1 MNVLIILA
9 LILFILMLSIG
20 GAKGARSFISLFLN
34 FGVILI
40 TVIFMA
46 SPDMDPIILTMLACI
61 IISMINLFYINEVNS
76 KTITAFISTLITITI
91 LFFFIYFI
99 TKKVKI
105 QGFGEE
111 EYEEIRVFSLFIGVD
126 FIRISSSVIIMS
138 TIGAITD
145 VAISI
150 SSPMKEIYMRNKNI
164 SKAELFRSGLTIGR
178 DILGSNANTLFF
190 AFIGGYMALLIWF
203 KDLSYS
209 FGEVINS
216 KIFSAEMIMIM
227 FAGIGIALIIPIT
240 SWISAFYLFREK
252 DKDETSTNENKGE
265 KVDE

>member
-1 MNVLIILA
+1 MNVLIVLGT
-9 LILFILMLSIG
+9 ILFILMVSIG

-34 FGVILI
+34 FIVILI

-46 SPDMDPIILTMLACI
+46 SPELDPIMLTMTACI

-76 KTITAFISTLITITI
+76 KTITAFISTIITIMF
-91 LFFFIYFI
+91 LFLFIYFI
-99 TKKVKI
+99 TKRVHI

-111 EYEEIRVFSLFIGVD
+111 ELEEIRVFSLHIGVD
-126 FIRISSSVIIMS
+126 FIRISSAVIIMS

-150 SSPMKEIYMRNKNI
+150 TSPMQEILNHNQDI
-164 SKAELFRSGLTIGR
+164 SKKELIRSGLTIGR

-203 KDLSYS
+203 KDLSYT
-209 FGEVINS
+209 FGEIVNS

-227 FAGIGIALIIPIT
+227 VAGIGIAMIIPIT
-240 SWISAFYLFREK
+240 TWINASYLIRKRNKEK
-252 DKDETSTNENKGE
+252 IKGSR
-265 KVDE
+265 